1 MLIGPLGPPWCT
13 IPACNRKVTASL
25 VACMPFIVAEFTD
38 DGTFI
43 EVGRRAPEGAWQ
55 GATQVASSELSGQGN
70 ATSMS
75 RVTMGEGG
83 GAGTLYK
90 ARLLI
95 SLSYSY
101 QIAKAVL

>member
-1 MLIGPLGPPWCT
+1 
-13 IPACNRKVTASL
+13 
-25 VACMPFIVAEFTD
+25 MPFIVAEFTD

-75 RVTMGEGG
+75 RVTMGEG
-83 GAGTLYK
+83 AGRAHCTKRDCLSP
-90 ARLLI
+90 
-95 SLSYSY
+95 SLTR
-101 QIAKAVL
+101 IR

>member
-1 MLIGPLGPPWCT
+1 
-13 IPACNRKVTASL
+13 
-25 VACMPFIVAEFTD
+25 MPFIVAEFTD

-75 RVTMGEGG
+75 RVTRGEGG
-83 GAGTLYK
+83 GHIVQSPTAYLP
-90 ARLLI
+90 LLLV
-95 SLSYSY
+95 SDS
-101 QIAKAVL
+101 